1 MSGHYYP
8 SPDIDPAPLPM
19 ATHPGQHI
27 NDAVRRAVAMAGEH
41 KRRVSFAFNDV
52 SMTVDPDDTED
63 DVLARW
69 EADNTAR
76 AEAYRI
82 SPAGIAAAAAMAE
95 RIAQAQRDHDRLM
108 AELPGIVDNEAALIQ
123 WCVDFGQA
131 ADWIG
136 VSGRDYPKAIGLME
150 AAGWKAGDCVG
161 WDKKYFVHPR
171 IIARWVIGQ
180 AMARMAEGVPPLGIT
195 AKFAETYRDAMKARA
210 PADPCA
216 VAAAVKAER
225 EACAM
230 ICEDI
235 MEHTRTPLRR
245 AKEDAHDSEIN
256 HQEGRWHAAND
267 AMRAI
272 RARTP

>member
-1 MSGHYYP
+1 MSHTPTDPDGVHYYP
-8 SPDIDPAPLPM
+8 SPDFDAPADPCAK
-19 ATHPGQHI
+19 I
-27 NDAVRRAVAMAGEH
+27 
-41 KRRVSFAFNDV
+41 
-52 SMTVDPDDTED
+52 
-63 DVLARW
+63 ARL
-69 EADNTAR
+69 T
-76 AEAYRI
+76 
-82 SPAGIAAAAAMAE
+82 AGISEAMGMIANCADAPTQPDSLTQMVFARLAASL
-95 RIAQAQRDHDRLM
+95 DHD
-108 AELPGIVDNEAALIQ
+108 
-123 WCVDFGQA
+123 
-131 ADWIG
+131 
-136 VSGRDYPKAIGLME
+136 
-150 AAGWKAGDCVG
+150 
-161 WDKKYFVHPR
+161 
-171 IIARWVIGQ
+171 
-180 AMARMAEGVPPLGIT
+180 
-195 AKFAETYRDAMKARA
+195 A

>member
-76 AEAYRI
+76 A
-82 SPAGIAAAAAMAE
+82 
-95 RIAQAQRDHDRLM
+95 
-108 AELPGIVDNEAALIQ
+108 
-123 WCVDFGQA
+123 
-131 ADWIG
+131 
-136 VSGRDYPKAIGLME
+136 
-150 AAGWKAGDCVG
+150 
-161 WDKKYFVHPR
+161 
-171 IIARWVIGQ
+171 
-180 AMARMAEGVPPLGIT
+180 
-195 AKFAETYRDAMKARA
+195 

-225 EACAM
+225 EAIIAAISDIRAVWTRLAREEAM
-230 ICEDI
+230 ALGIK
-235 MEHTRTPLRR
+235 RTVPTTAEAAL
-245 AKEDAHDSEIN
+245 SEVL
-256 HQEGRWHAAND
+256 A
-267 AMRAI
+267 AI
-272 RARTP
+272 RAIPLED